1 MTRTML
7 DHTQSPSETSP
18 LNFRKWSQ
26 RTASLVAGSSLAGM
40 AVVMSIG
47 WFGLIV
53 PLIDHN
59 DADAT
64 AAAIT
69 AAPLMFLGGVSAVG
83 IVILLDFV
91 VCAAWYA
98 LFKPVNQ
105 TLSAIAAWVRVV
117 YTVLFAVAAAQLVN
131 AFTMLEDPAQALAAV
146 EAYNAIWVVSLGLFG
161 IHLLLIAY
169 LILRADFIASVFGV
183 LLAIAGL
190 CYIVDAIGVLFGLE
204 LPILFGSF
212 GFVGEVAIIFWLFIK
227 GRTLTR

>member
-1 MTRTML
+1 MPSTTIDER
-7 DHTQSPSETSP
+7 QSAASVSP
-18 LNFRKWSQ
+18 VDFRRWSR
-26 RTASLVAGSSLAGM
+26 RTASLIAGFSLAGM
-40 AVVMSIG
+40 AVVMPIG

-53 PLIDHN
+53 PLIDHGN
-59 DADAT
+59 ADAT

-69 AAPLMFLGGVSAVG
+69 AAPLAFLGGVLAIV
-83 IVILLDFV
+83 IVILLDLV

-98 LFKPVNQ
+98 LFRSVNR
-105 TLSAIAAWVRVV
+105 TLSMLAAWVRVV

-131 AFTMLEDPAQALAAV
+131 AFTLRDDPTRALAAV
-146 EAYNAIWVVSLGLFG
+146 ETYNAIWVASLGLFG

-169 LILRADFIASVFGV
+169 LIVRADFIASVFGV

-190 CYIVDAIGVLFGLE
+190 CYIVDAIGVLFGLG
-204 LPILFGSF
+204 LPLLFGSF